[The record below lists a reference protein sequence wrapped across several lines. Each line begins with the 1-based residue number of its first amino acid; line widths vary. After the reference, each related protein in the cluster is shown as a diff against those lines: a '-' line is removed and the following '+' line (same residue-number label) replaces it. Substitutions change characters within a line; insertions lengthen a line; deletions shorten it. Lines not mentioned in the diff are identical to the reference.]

1 MWHRIRM
8 RSVNP
13 PDDPAYAR
21 FHFDA
26 AREFPSTA
34 TQLAVSGQI
43 GNTDGNMAAQITGAL
58 DALETVLTVAGY
70 RLVDIAKLGI
80 YTTDINGFI
89 AEWAVIRD
97 RFAPGAVPPN
107 TLLQFTRLANPRS
120 IVEID
125 ALAAR

>member
-1 MWHRIRM
+1 M
-8 RSVNP
+8 RSVTP
-13 PDDPAYAR
+13 PGDPAYAR

-43 GNTDGNMAAQITGAL
+43 GNTDGDMAAQITGAL
-58 DALETVLTVAGY
+58 DALETVLTLAGY
-70 RLVDIAKLGI
+70 RLGDIAKLGI

-97 RFAPGAVPPN
+97 RFAPDAVPPN
-107 TLLQFTRLANPRS
+107 TLLQFARLANPRS
-120 IVEID
+120 SVEID